1 MFVFKGINR
10 TSENPQK
17 TNFRELWKGEVRR
30 IPIPRTRVN
39 RTLRPGLGASI
50 VYGWWMNLETWMRWA
65 RRLSAQTYALYLA
78 YRHPRT
84 PWYAKVFAALIVGYV
99 FSPIDPIPDFI
110 PVVGLL
116 DEMVV
121 VPIGVLLAAKMI
133 PPEVFEECREKAREV
148 AEGEKPV
155 SRVAAV
161 VIVAVWVL
169 CVALAVYLA
178 LRVF

>member
-1 MFVFKGINR
+1 
-10 TSENPQK
+10 
-17 TNFRELWKGEVRR
+17 
-30 IPIPRTRVN
+30 
-39 RTLRPGLGASI
+39 
-50 VYGWWMNLETWMRWA
+50 MNLQTWKRWA

-78 YRHPRT
+78 YRHPKT
-84 PWYAKVFAALIVGYV
+84 PWYAKALTALIVGYV

-133 PPEVFEECREKAREV
+133 PPDVFEECREKAREV

>member
-1 MFVFKGINR
+1 MNW
-10 TSENPQK
+10 QA
-17 TNFRELWKGEVRR
+17 WKRR
-30 IPIPRTRVN
+30 
-39 RTLRPGLGASI
+39 
-50 VYGWWMNLETWMRWA
+50 A
-65 RRLSAQTYALYLA
+65 RQLSGYTYTLYLA

-110 PVVGLL
+110 PGVGLL

-121 VPIGVLLAAKMI
+121 VPIGILIAAKMI
-133 PPEVFEECREKAREV
+133 PPDVFAECREKAREV
-148 AEGEKPV
+148 EEGKKPV

-161 VIVAVWVL
+161 VVVAIWLL
-169 CVALAVYLA
+169 CVALAIYLA

>member
-1 MFVFKGINR
+1 M
-10 TSENPQK
+10 
-17 TNFRELWKGEVRR
+17 
-30 IPIPRTRVN
+30 
-39 RTLRPGLGASI
+39 
-50 VYGWWMNLETWMRWA
+50 WWMNLEAWKRRA

-99 FSPIDPIPDFI
+99 FSPVDPIPDFI
-110 PVVGLL
+110 PGVGLL

-121 VPIGVLLAAKMI
+121 VPIGVLIAVKMI
-133 PPEVFEECREKAREV
+133 PRQVMEECQERARGV

-155 SRVAAV
+155 SRVAAGIV
-161 VIVAVWVL
+161 VTVWLL

>member
-1 MFVFKGINR
+1 
-10 TSENPQK
+10 
-17 TNFRELWKGEVRR
+17 
-30 IPIPRTRVN
+30 
-39 RTLRPGLGASI
+39 
-50 VYGWWMNLETWMRWA
+50 MNLQTWKRWA

-78 YRHPRT
+78 YRHPKT
-84 PWYAKVFAALIVGYV
+84 PWYAKAFAALIVGYV

-133 PPEVFEECREKAREV
+133 PPAVLEECREKAREV

-169 CVALAVYLA
+169 CVAMAVYLA

>member
-1 MFVFKGINR
+1 
-10 TSENPQK
+10 
-17 TNFRELWKGEVRR
+17 
-30 IPIPRTRVN
+30 
-39 RTLRPGLGASI
+39 
-50 VYGWWMNLETWMRWA
+50 MNLEMWKQRA
-65 RRLSAQTYALYLA
+65 RRLSAQAYALYLA

-84 PWYAKVFAALIVGYV
+84 PWYAKLFAALIVGYV

-110 PVVGLL
+110 PGVGLL
-116 DEMVV
+116 DEMVL

-133 PPEVFEECREKAREV
+133 PPDVFEECREKAREV

-155 SRVAAV
+155 SRIAAV

-169 CVALAVYLA
+169 CVALAVFLA

>member
-1 MFVFKGINR
+1 
-10 TSENPQK
+10 
-17 TNFRELWKGEVRR
+17 
-30 IPIPRTRVN
+30 
-39 RTLRPGLGASI
+39 
-50 VYGWWMNLETWMRWA
+50 MNLKTWKRWA
-65 RRLSAQTYALYLA
+65 RQLSAQTYAIYLA
-78 YRHPRT
+78 YRHPKT

-121 VPIGVLLAAKMI
+121 VPIGVLIAAKMI
-133 PPEVFEECREKAREV
+133 PRQVMEECQEKARQM

-161 VIVAVWVL
+161 VVVAVWLL
-169 CVALAVYLA
+169 CVALAVFLA